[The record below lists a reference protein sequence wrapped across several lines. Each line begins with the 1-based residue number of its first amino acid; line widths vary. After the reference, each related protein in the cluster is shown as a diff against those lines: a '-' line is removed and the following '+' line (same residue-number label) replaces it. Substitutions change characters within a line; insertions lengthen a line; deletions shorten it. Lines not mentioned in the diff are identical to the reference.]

1 MILNFTQAYLHV
13 DWKDVLGTF
22 FCPRLHLVEQR
33 RWHLLR
39 DFRYL
44 ILLLDIILL
53 IAGSKYGQNGFL
65 PRMTLKGG
73 HNRILRDSIILLGS
87 QIGALRLHL
96 SELKDPRSLGLIEVQ
111 MLLSIKEGLA
121 HIHFVGPLI
130 ASWVMLEVNHP
141 CVLRA

>member
-1 MILNFTQAYLHV
+1 M
-13 DWKDVLGTF
+13 
-22 FCPRLHLVEQR
+22 
-33 RWHLLR
+33 
-39 DFRYL
+39 
-44 ILLLDIILL
+44 LLDIILL
-53 IAGSKYGQNGFL
+53 IAGSEYGQNGFL

-121 HIHFVGPLI
+121 HINFVGPLI